1 MTEKEV
7 REEFYRVIFSYLH
20 ELSFVIKQKSKG
32 EGARGYI
39 LFEKVTENSIKY
51 LVQLTFTSYL
61 AVGPYFNA
69 TYQEIDEIIKKL
81 DKSFAKNQGTS
92 TFNSCFFEFI
102 NPANSDGY
110 LNESAGNPYFQIKAP
125 YSLASIEKQGT
136 FLAETIIIPAL
147 KDILLKTD
155 SLKKSDEILN
165 EKNPIRPD
173 KNRLLTTV
181 LCNPIPLHMMMSLL
195 TAHIYKRDN
204 LNDLIIQYR
213 KYVSEEYETNNS
225 FVFMLEKVINSLE
238 PASGPEV
245 SEW

>member
-81 DKSFAKNQGTS
+81 DKSFAKKS
-92 TFNSCFFEFI
+92 RHI
-102 NPANSDGY
+102 N
-110 LNESAGNPYFQIKAP
+110 I
-125 YSLASIEKQGT
+125 
-136 FLAETIIIPAL
+136 
-147 KDILLKTD
+147 
-155 SLKKSDEILN
+155 
-165 EKNPIRPD
+165 
-173 KNRLLTTV
+173 
-181 LCNPIPLHMMMSLL
+181 
-195 TAHIYKRDN
+195 
-204 LNDLIIQYR
+204 
-213 KYVSEEYETNNS
+213 
-225 FVFMLEKVINSLE
+225 
-238 PASGPEV
+238 
-245 SEW
+245 